1 VRLSVRRGAL
11 VEVPD
16 SAVELEV
23 SGVAED
29 AEAVA
34 AAAEAEVEAALAR
47 LRRWGPAGGA
57 AAVLALALL
66 ALDVDLMDLA
76 FAILAVVAG
85 RETGDCDDDPIVVIV
100 DVLLSD
106 EVVAVIVVVVVVV
119 DPTSTSPANFLAL
132 SSFSFLSAAAL
143 RTVARTT

>member
-1 VRLSVRRGAL
+1 LSVRLGAF
-11 VEVPD
+11 VSVRD
-16 SAVELEV
+16 GAVELEV
-23 SGVAED
+23 GGVAED

-34 AAAEAEVEAALAR
+34 AVDVEAALAR
-47 LRRWGPAGGA
+47 LRRWGPADGTAA

-85 RETGDCDDDPIVVIV
+85 RETGDCGDDPIVVIV

-106 EVVAVIVVVVVVV
+106 EVVAVVVVVVVVV
-119 DPTSTSPANFLAL
+119 DPTSTSPVDFFAL
-132 SSFSFLSAAAL
+132 SSFSFLSVAAL
-143 RTVARTT
+143 WFVARTR

>member
-1 VRLSVRRGAL
+1 MRLSVRRGAL

-106 EVVAVIVVVVVVV
+106 EVVAVIVVVVVV

>member
-106 EVVAVIVVVVVVV
+106 EVVAVIVVVVVV

>member
-1 VRLSVRRGAL
+1 LSVRLGAF
-11 VEVPD
+11 VSVRD
-16 SAVELEV
+16 GAVELEV
-23 SGVAED
+23 GGVAED

-34 AAAEAEVEAALAR
+34 AVDVEAALAR
-47 LRRWGPAGGA
+47 LRRWGPADGTA

-85 RETGDCDDDPIVVIV
+85 RETGDCGDDPIVVIV

-106 EVVAVIVVVVVVV
+106 EVVAVVVVVVVVV
-119 DPTSTSPANFLAL
+119 DPTSTSPVDFFAL
-132 SSFSFLSAAAL
+132 SSFSFLSVAAL
-143 RTVARTT
+143 WFVARTR